1 MIKNYDGDMLIV
13 DLTSGDRVEVT
24 VGDNGKSLWV
34 NINGACVLTL
44 AAGMKAPSDSITIT
58 DQRVKS

>member
-13 DLTSGDRVEVT
+13 DLTSGERVEVT

-44 AAGMKAPSDSITIT
+44 AAGIKAPSDSITIT

>member
-13 DLTSGDRVEVT
+13 DLTSGDRVQVT
-24 VGDNGKSLWV
+24 MAESGRALWV
-34 NINGACVLTL
+34 NVNGACVLSL
-44 AAGMKAPSDSITIT
+44 AAGIKAPSDSITIT